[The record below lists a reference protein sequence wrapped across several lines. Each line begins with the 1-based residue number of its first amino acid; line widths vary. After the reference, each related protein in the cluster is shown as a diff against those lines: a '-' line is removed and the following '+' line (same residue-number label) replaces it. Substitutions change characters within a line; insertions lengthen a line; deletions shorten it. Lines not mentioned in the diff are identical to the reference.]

1 MQTKSREIWK
11 DIKGYEKLYQIS
23 NLGRVRSLNHI
34 ASKGVKDIMYKGKIL
49 KPFLDGKKNY
59 LQVCLSKNNQ
69 KKKFLI
75 HRLVAETFID
85 NFEHK
90 REVNHKDG
98 NKQNNCVDNLE
109 WVTSKENKK
118 HAWENGYYDTDR
130 FKIRKSLKNSKK
142 ITINGITKS
151 LYKWSKE
158 LDYSYNQLRWLYDK
172 GGDLPNGWKR
182 KSI

>member
-1 MQTKSREIWK
+1 MSNIELWK
-11 DIKGYEKLYQIS
+11 DIKGYEKLYQVS
-23 NLGRVRSLNHI
+23 NLGRVKSLNHI
-34 ASKGVKDIMYKGKIL
+34 ASNGSANILYKGRIL

-59 LQVCLSKNNQ
+59 LEVCLSKNNC
-69 KKKFLI
+69 KRKYLV
-75 HRLVAETFID
+75 HRLVAETFIE
-85 NFEHK
+85 NK
-90 REVNHKDG
+90 LNKAEVNHKDG

-109 WVTSKENKK
+109 WVSSKENKK
-118 HAWENGYYDTDR
+118 HAYENGYYDTYKFR
-130 FKIRKSLKNSKK
+130 HRKSHENSKK

-158 LDYSYNQLRWLYDK
+158 INYSYNQLSWLYDK